1 MEPVTVGILMI
12 VAMFALLVLG
22 VPIGLAMGTT
32 ACIGAAMIIGLAPT
46 LALLGQTAYETAI
59 TYDLSIVPLFVLM
72 GYFASNSGLSEE
84 LYRACNTWLGHRRG
98 GLALA
103 TIGGCGAF
111 AAICGSSLATA
122 ATMSEVAMPE
132 MRRYNYDDRLATGSI
147 AAGGTIGILIPPSV
161 ILALYGILTET
172 NIGHLFLA
180 GFLPGLM
187 TVLGFMITIA
197 VITRINPALGPR
209 GPETT
214 MRQKLLALRD
224 VWGMMALFTLVIGGI
239 YLGVFTPTEAAGI
252 GAAGALALA
261 ALRRRMSWAL
271 LLTCLSDTVKTTAML
286 FTILI
291 GAILFNNLLIL
302 SNVADGMESWITGL
316 DMPPMAIM
324 LLILLIYLA
333 MGCVLD
339 ALAMIILTIPIFFP
353 IVMSL
358 GFDPIWFGIIVVM
371 VVELGLITP
380 PVGMNVFVIK
390 GMTKDITLGQIYA
403 GVVPFCVAQII
414 LIILIVIFPIIA
426 TWLPST
432 MGI

>member
-1 MEPVTVGILMI
+1 
-12 VAMFALLVLG
+12 
-22 VPIGLAMGTT
+22 
-32 ACIGAAMIIGLAPT
+32 
-46 LALLGQTAYETAI
+46 
-59 TYDLSIVPLFVLM
+59 
-72 GYFASNSGLSEE
+72 
-84 LYRACNTWLGHRRG
+84 
-98 GLALA
+98 
-103 TIGGCGAF
+103 
-111 AAICGSSLATA
+111 
-122 ATMSEVAMPE
+122 
-132 MRRYNYDDRLATGSI
+132 
-147 AAGGTIGILIPPSV
+147 
-161 ILALYGILTET
+161 
-172 NIGHLFLA
+172 
-180 GFLPGLM
+180 
-187 TVLGFMITIA
+187 
-197 VITRINPALGPR
+197 
-209 GPETT
+209 
-214 MRQKLLALRD
+214 
-224 VWGMMALFTLVIGGI
+224 MMALFTLVIGGI

-403 GVVPFCVAQII
+403 GVVPFCMAQII

>member
-1 MEPVTVGILMI
+1 MEPITIGILSI
-12 VAMFALLVLG
+12 VGMFVLMVAG
-22 VPIGLAMGTT
+22 VPIGFAMGAAAVAGT
-32 ACIGAAMIIGLAPT
+32 AFIIGTGPT
-46 LALLGQTAYETAI
+46 LALLGQTAYETAV

-72 GYFASNSGLSEE
+72 GYFASNSGLSED

-132 MRRYNYDDRLATGSI
+132 MRRYGYDDRLATGCI

-161 ILALYGILTET
+161 ILALYGILTQT

-180 GFLPGLM
+180 GILPGLL
-187 TVLGFMITIA
+187 TVLGFMITISI
-197 VITRINPALGPR
+197 ITRINPELGPR
-209 GPETT
+209 GPRTT
-214 MRQKLLALRD
+214 ARQKLYAFTD
-224 VWGMMALFTLVIGGI
+224 VWGMVVLFTLVIGGI
-239 YLGVFTPTEAAGI
+239 YLGVLTPTEAAGV
-252 GAAGALALA
+252 GATGALLLA
-261 ALRRRMSWAL
+261 VLRRRMSWTVL
-271 LLTCLSDTVKTTAML
+271 MTCLTDTVRTTAML

-291 GAILFNNLLIL
+291 GAILVNNLLIL
-302 SNVADGMESWITGL
+302 SNVAGALSDWVGGL
-316 DMPPMAIM
+316 ALAPMTVM
-324 LLILLIYLA
+324 VVILAIYLV

-353 IVMSL
+353 IVLSL
-358 GFDPIWFGIIVVM
+358 GFDPIWFGVVVVM

-390 GMTKDITLGQIYA
+390 GMTRDVTLGDIYL
-403 GVVPFCVAQII
+403 GVLPFCVAQIL
-414 LIILIVIFPIIA
+414 LIALIVTFPAIA
-426 TWLPST
+426 IWLPGT
-432 MGI
+432 MGL